1 MSIFSDSSS
10 LEEVSTPHSYI
21 KASKVP
27 EGGYYVYLL
36 SDKVIVDSNA
46 MHLLKKKMAF
56 DEIKE
61 GKPLFLV
68 L

>member
-1 MSIFSDSSS
+1 M
-10 LEEVSTPHSYI
+10 
-21 KASKVP
+21 
-27 EGGYYVYLL
+27 YLL